1 MISRRAYL
9 VSPRK
14 FEIKEVEVNCGPDD
28 VLVQASVCG
37 LCNWELNHWKGL
49 LGPYPQT
56 VGHECG
62 GKVIEVGANVKDF
75 KKGDLVTALLPNMDG
90 FSDYVAFDKSKCVK
104 LDAKV
109 NPLHAIG
116 EPLKC
121 IITVVRAAAP
131 ECGDCGVV
139 LGCGPMGLWAIQAIA
154 GNMVPYL
161 FAIDIDEEKLKLAKK
176 FGATHTINPL
186 KQNAEEYIAEIT
198 GGHMA
203 DFVIDGT
210 GSPKTVN
217 TAMQCLRKGKG
228 RLVLMSSYEH
238 EDAGFNYKMAMEK
251 SIEVRVAHGLYSNN
265 EMEDMR
271 RAVECLN
278 SGAFKMD
285 EIITHTFEL
294 SDIEKAFETLEHKPS
309 GYLKGIVVPYK

>member
-1 MISRRAYL
+1 
-9 VSPRK
+9 
-14 FEIKEVEVNCGPDD
+14 
-28 VLVQASVCG
+28 
-37 LCNWELNHWKGL
+37 
-49 LGPYPQT
+49 
-56 VGHECG
+56 
-62 GKVIEVGANVKDF
+62 
-75 KKGDLVTALLPNMDG
+75 
-90 FSDYVAFDKSKCVK
+90 
-104 LDAKV
+104 
-109 NPLHAIG
+109 
-116 EPLKC
+116 
-121 IITVVRAAAP
+121 
-131 ECGDCGVV
+131 
-139 LGCGPMGLWAIQAIA
+139 MGLWAIQAIA

-186 KQNAEEYIAEIT
+186 KQNAEEYIAKIT

-203 DFVIDGT
+203 DFVIEGT
-210 GSPKTVN
+210 GSPKTVK

-238 EDAGFNYKMAMEK
+238 EDEGFNYKMAMEK

-265 EMEDMR
+265 EMDDMR

-285 EIITHTFEL
+285 EIINHTFEL
-294 SDIEKAFETLEHKPS
+294 NEIEKAFQTLENKPT